1 MAAKPEAPI
10 TLGTTT
16 RPAPLLA
23 LVDVLVAA
31 LLDLTTDVDSFAV
44 VAVKPV
50 DDPLGTGVDDP
61 VEDAAG
67 LPLICAATEA
77 LKVPVMPVRLFPS
90 EVRTRRSQNLKRT
103 QTWPRTLRR
112 RHWLG

>member
-1 MAAKPEAPI
+1 M
-10 TLGTTT
+10 
-16 RPAPLLA
+16 
-23 LVDVLVAA
+23 LVAA

-50 DDPLGTGVDDP
+50 DDPLGAGVDDPVDDP
-61 VEDAAG
+61 VEDGAE